1 MAFDTGGAA
10 TGALS
15 GAAAGTAIMPGIGTA
30 IGAIGGGLFGGFFG
44 GSEEPVMSEEE
55 KQVRQMQL
63 ANLQRLQTQAAGQG
77 SPSSAERMVEH
88 TRAENAASAL
98 GMAKTI
104 GGDPAL
110 ANRLAADAITR
121 GNAEASYQGGLI
133 RSQEQ
138 QAAQQLYTQ
147 ALGQGRSPDASYTQ
161 HMNVMNAAEAERR
174 RQMYGSMLNN
184 AGQVVGGFF

>member
-44 GSEEPVMSEEE
+44 GEQEAAMSEEE
-55 KQVRQMQL
+55 KQVRRMQM
-63 ANLQRLQTQAAGQG
+63 ANLQQLQNQASGKVA
-77 SPSSAERMVEH
+77 SAAQPMIEH
-88 TRAENAASAL
+88 NRAENAARMV
-98 GMAKTI
+98 GTAKTL

-110 ANRLAADAITR
+110 ANRMAADGIAR
-121 GNAEASYQGGLI
+121 GNAEAAYQGTIL
-133 RSQEQ
+133 RAQEQ
-138 QAAQQLYTQ
+138 QAAQQQLNQ
-147 ALGQGRSPDASYTQ
+147 ALGQARGPDAAFSAMQTG
-161 HMNVMNAAEAERR
+161 VGLEEAARR
-174 RQMYGSMLNN
+174 RQMYGDMLNN